1 MAIQK
6 VIFDVGQVLVKFNP
20 RNLFIKILKDEEK
33 VDFFLKNICTWEW
46 HIQQDLIYDT
56 SKAAGPVIKK
66 YPEYKEAIE
75 AFYGRFLEMIDSVHQ
90 ENVNLALKL
99 KQKGYP
105 IYLLSNFPGDQF
117 EKYRLQNSFLDEFD
131 DRIISGDVGLAK
143 PDIKIYQ
150 LAIKKFNLNP
160 EESLFIDDKIENT
173 KGAEQVGIKTIQL
186 QKPEDLDKEIR
197 KFIDL

>member
-1 MAIQK
+1 MTIQK

-56 SKAAGPVIKK
+56 SKAAEPVIKK

-90 ENVNLALKL
+90 ENVDLALNL

-173 KGAEQVGIKTIQL
+173 RGAEQVGIKTIQL

>member
-20 RNLFIKILKDEEK
+20 QNLFIKILKDEEK

-46 HIQQDLIYDT
+46 HIQQDLVYDT

-117 EKYRLQNSFLDEFD
+117 EKYRLQNSFLNEFD

-173 KGAEQVGIKTIQL
+173 KGAEQAGIKTIQL
-186 QKPEDLDKEIR
+186 QNPEDLDKEIR

>member
-20 RNLFIKILKDEEK
+20 RNLFIKILKDEEN

-173 KGAEQVGIKTIQL
+173 KGAEQLGIKTIQL

>member
-173 KGAEQVGIKTIQL
+173 KGAEQLGIKTIQL

>member
-1 MAIQK
+1 MTIQK

-20 RNLFIKILKDEEK
+20 QNLFIKILKDEEK

-173 KGAEQVGIKTIQL
+173 KGAEQAGIKTIQL
-186 QKPEDLDKEIR
+186 QNPEDLDKEIR

>member
-20 RNLFIKILKDEEK
+20 QNLFIKILKDEEK

-56 SKAAGPVIKK
+56 SKAAEPVIKK

-117 EKYRLQNSFLDEFD
+117 EKYRLQNSFLNEFD

-173 KGAEQVGIKTIQL
+173 KGAEQAGIKTIQL
-186 QKPEDLDKEIR
+186 QNPEDLDKEIR

>member
-20 RNLFIKILKDEEK
+20 RNLFIKILEDEEK

-117 EKYRLQNSFLDEFD
+117 EKYRLQNSFLNEFD

-173 KGAEQVGIKTIQL
+173 KGAEQAGIKTIQL

>member
-20 RNLFIKILKDEEK
+20 QNLFIKILKDEEK

-117 EKYRLQNSFLDEFD
+117 EKYRLQNSFLNEFD

-186 QKPEDLDKEIR
+186 QKPEDLNKEIR

>member
-20 RNLFIKILKDEEK
+20 QNLFIKILKDEEK

-117 EKYRLQNSFLDEFD
+117 EKYRLQNSFLNEFD

-173 KGAEQVGIKTIQL
+173 KGAEQAGIKTIQL

>member
-6 VIFDVGQVLVKFNP
+6 IIFDIGQVLIKFSP
-20 RNLFIKILKDEEK
+20 RDLFIKILKDEEK
-33 VDFFLKNICTWEW
+33 IDYFLKNICTWEW

-56 SKAAGPVIKK
+56 SKAAEPVIKK
-66 YPEYKEAIE
+66 HPEYKEAIE

-90 ENVNLALKL
+90 ENVDLALKL

-117 EKYRLQNSFLDEFD
+117 EKYRLQNSFLDEFH

-186 QKPEDLDKEIR
+186 QNPEDLHKEIR
-197 KFIDL
+197 KFVDV

>member
-56 SKAAGPVIKK
+56 SKAAKPVIKK

-90 ENVNLALKL
+90 ENVDLALKL

-105 IYLLSNFPGDQF
+105 IYL
-117 EKYRLQNSFLDEFD
+117 
-131 DRIISGDVGLAK
+131 A
-143 PDIKIYQ
+143 
-150 LAIKKFNLNP
+150 
-160 EESLFIDDKIENT
+160 
-173 KGAEQVGIKTIQL
+173 
-186 QKPEDLDKEIR
+186 
-197 KFIDL
+197 

>member
-20 RNLFIKILKDEEK
+20 RNLFIKILEDEEK

-56 SKAAGPVIKK
+56 SKAAEPVIKK
-66 YPEYKEAIE
+66 HPEYKAAIE

-90 ENVNLALKL
+90 ENVDLALKL

-117 EKYRLQNSFLDEFD
+117 EKYRLQNSFLDEFH

-186 QKPEDLDKEIR
+186 QNPEDLHKEIR
-197 KFIDL
+197 KFVDV

>member
-20 RNLFIKILKDEEK
+20 QNLFIKILKDEEK

-56 SKAAGPVIKK
+56 SKAAEPVIKK

-75 AFYGRFLEMIDSVHQ
+75 AFYGRFLEMIDSIHQ
-90 ENVNLALKL
+90 ENVDLALKL

-173 KGAEQVGIKTIQL
+173 KGAEQAGIKTVQL

>member
-20 RNLFIKILKDEEK
+20 QNLFIKILKDEEK

-56 SKAAGPVIKK
+56 SKAAEPVIKK

-90 ENVNLALKL
+90 ENVDLALNL

-173 KGAEQVGIKTIQL
+173 RGAEQVGIKTIQL

>member
-1 MAIQK
+1 MTIQK

-56 SKAAGPVIKK
+56 SKAAEPVIKK

-90 ENVNLALKL
+90 ENVDLALNL

>member
-1 MAIQK
+1 
-6 VIFDVGQVLVKFNP
+6 VLVKFNP

-75 AFYGRFLEMIDSVHQ
+75 VFYGRFLEMIDSVHQ

>member
-1 MAIQK
+1 MTIQK
-6 VIFDVGQVLVKFNP
+6 IIFDVGQVLVKFNP

-186 QKPEDLDKEIR
+186 QKPENLDKEIR

>member
-1 MAIQK
+1 MTIQK

-20 RNLFIKILKDEEK
+20 QNLFIKILKDEEK

-66 YPEYKEAIE
+66 YPEHKEAIE

-117 EKYRLQNSFLDEFD
+117 DKYRLQNSFLDEFD

-173 KGAEQVGIKTIQL
+173 RGAEQVGIKTIQL

>member
-20 RNLFIKILKDEEK
+20 QNLFIKILKDEEK

-56 SKAAGPVIKK
+56 SKAAEPVIKK

-117 EKYRLQNSFLDEFD
+117 DKYRLQNSFLDEFD

-173 KGAEQVGIKTIQL
+173 KGAEQAGIKTIQL
-186 QKPEDLDKEIR
+186 QNPEDLDKEIR

>member
-20 RNLFIKILKDEEK
+20 QNLFIKILKDEEK

-56 SKAAGPVIKK
+56 SKAAKPIIKK
-66 YPEYKEAIE
+66 HPEYKEAIE

-90 ENVNLALKL
+90 ENVDLALKL

-131 DRIISGDVGLAK
+131 DMIISGDVGLAK

>member
-1 MAIQK
+1 MTIQK

-56 SKAAGPVIKK
+56 SKAAEPVIKK
-66 YPEYKEAIE
+66 HPEYKGAIE

-90 ENVNLALKL
+90 ENVDLALKL

-117 EKYRLQNSFLDEFD
+117 EKYRLQNSYIDMFD

-143 PDIKIYQ
+143 PDKKIYE
-150 LAIKKFNLNP
+150 LAVQKFSLIP

-173 KGAEQVGIKTIQL
+173 TSAEKLGIKTIHL
-186 QKPEDLDKEIR
+186 ENPNALNVIIKNYI
-197 KFIDL
+197 

>member
-1 MAIQK
+1 MTIQK

-56 SKAAGPVIKK
+56 SKAAEPVIKK

-90 ENVNLALKL
+90 ENVDLALNL

-173 KGAEQVGIKTIQL
+173 KGAEQLGIKTIQL

>member
-20 RNLFIKILKDEEK
+20 RNLFIKILKYQEK

-173 KGAEQVGIKTIQL
+173 KGAEQLGIKTIQL

>member
-20 RNLFIKILKDEEK
+20 QNLFIKILKDEEK

-117 EKYRLQNSFLDEFD
+117 EKYRLQNSFLNEFD

-173 KGAEQVGIKTIQL
+173 KGAEQAGIKTIQL
-186 QKPEDLDKEIR
+186 QNPEDLDKEIR

>member
-20 RNLFIKILKDEEK
+20 QNLFIKILKDEEK

-56 SKAAGPVIKK
+56 SKAAEPVIKK

-173 KGAEQVGIKTIQL
+173 KGAEQAGIKTIQL
-186 QKPEDLDKEIR
+186 QNPEDLDKEIR